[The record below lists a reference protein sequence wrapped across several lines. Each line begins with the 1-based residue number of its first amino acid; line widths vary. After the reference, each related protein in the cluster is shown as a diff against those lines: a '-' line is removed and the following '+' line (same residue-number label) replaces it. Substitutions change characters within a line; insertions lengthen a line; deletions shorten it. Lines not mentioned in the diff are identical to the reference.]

1 MTKEV
6 GLWIDHK
13 RAIIVILSNGG
24 ENIQQVESN
33 VAKHS
38 RYHGAT
44 HPKSPYSAQYEKGD
58 NQLDRQL
65 MEQLNRF
72 YGAVITQIRGADAL
86 LIFGPGEAKHE
97 LAKRLAQEKAGVET
111 TAIETADKMT
121 ERQITAR
128 VRKHFRE
135 VKKHT

>member
-13 RAIIVILSNGG
+13 RAVIVILSEGG
-24 ENIQQVESN
+24 EKIQQIDSG
-33 VAKHS
+33 VAKHT

-65 MEQLNRF
+65 MEQLNKF
-72 YGAVITQIRGADAL
+72 YGTVITQIRGADSL
-86 LIFGPGEAKHE
+86 LILGPGEAKHE
-97 LAKRLAQEKAGVET
+97 LQKRLAQEKAGVKA

-121 ERQITAR
+121 DRQLTAR
-128 VRKHFRE
+128 VRKYYKELR
-135 VKKHT
+135 KHA